1 MVSSGLEPGQ
11 QKVLGMEEKLLWS
24 VWALFLLH
32 DKTQLSSIHSQSAYV
47 INFGCQHSDASSFR
61 NVTIGKKKL
70 VCEINVWKNAG
81 AYLCPVFV
89 FVIFEVLE
97 SNLPSNKLVFL
108 LHCLEK
114 TIFLGVHGR

>member
-1 MVSSGLEPGQ
+1 MVSGLEPGQ

-61 NVTIGKKKL
+61 NVTIGKKSWCVKSMCGKML
-70 VCEINVWKNAG
+70 VLI
-81 AYLCPVFV
+81 FV
-89 FVIFEVLE
+89 L
-97 SNLPSNKLVFL
+97 FL
-108 LHCLEK
+108 SL
-114 TIFLGVHGR
+114 